1 MLKAIVWFNAEDRQ
15 RLERLAPVFGS
26 RKAALH
32 EALRRLAD
40 EEDRKEAFDAFLKA
54 WDEEDGPLTDEE
66 IAAVATHCGL

>member
-1 MLKAIVWFNAEDRQ
+1 MLKAIVWLGAEDRQ
-15 RLERLAPVFGS
+15 RLKRLAPVFGS

-66 IAAVATHCGL
+66 IAAVATRCGL

>member
-1 MLKAIVWFNAEDRQ
+1 MLKAIVWLNAEDRQ
-15 RLERLAPVFGS
+15 RLERLAPVFGG

-66 IAAVATHCGL
+66 IAAVATRCGL